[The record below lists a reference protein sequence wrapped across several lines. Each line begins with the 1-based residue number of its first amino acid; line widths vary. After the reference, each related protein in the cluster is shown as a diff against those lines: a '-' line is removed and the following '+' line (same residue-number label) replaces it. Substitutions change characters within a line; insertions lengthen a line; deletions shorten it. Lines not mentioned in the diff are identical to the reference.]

1 MDIFGKKRIK
11 ELEKIVESLKATI
24 AELTEKLHQRQEVI
38 NETNAYWKKK
48 IHAMKAKK
56 KEL

>member
-1 MDIFGKKRIK
+1 MDIFGKKRIN
-11 ELEKIVESLKATI
+11 ELEKIIESLKATI
-24 AELTEKLHQRQEVI
+24 AELTKKLHQKQEVI

-48 IHAMKAKK
+48 IYAMKSRK